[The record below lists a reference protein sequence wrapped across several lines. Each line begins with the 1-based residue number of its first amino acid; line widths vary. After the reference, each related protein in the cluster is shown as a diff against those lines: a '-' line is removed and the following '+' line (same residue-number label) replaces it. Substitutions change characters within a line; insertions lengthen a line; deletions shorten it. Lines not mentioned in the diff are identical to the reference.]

1 MSLID
6 KFYFPTENPIFKFHD
21 NCIRL
26 KFYFFS
32 NLSSSFHNLLL
43 FYLLPSVDTR
53 RLSRDI
59 IFFTLNN
66 L

>member
-6 KFYFPTENPIFKFHD
+6 KFYFPTENPIRIFKFHD

-53 RLSRDI
+53 PLFLEI
-59 IFFTLNN
+59 
-66 L
+66 